1 MRHLHDK
8 RAWDGDK
15 ESMRSSWRNEKNLH
29 KEIVRST
36 WEKTIGSTKKV
47 MRSTVREHGFDTKR
61 AWDIQSKIF

>member
-1 MRHLHDK
+1 METK
-8 RAWDGDK
+8 RGWDLYEEMK
-15 ESMRSSWRNEKNLH
+15 KNLH

-61 AWDIQSKIF
+61 AWDIQSEIF